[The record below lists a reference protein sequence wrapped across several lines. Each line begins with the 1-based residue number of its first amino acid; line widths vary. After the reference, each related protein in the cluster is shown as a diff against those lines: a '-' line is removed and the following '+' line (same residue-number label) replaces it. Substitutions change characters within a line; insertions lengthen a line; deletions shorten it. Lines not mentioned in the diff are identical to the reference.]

1 MKTYEIKNLMNTEV
15 LIIELPEGSYLEI
28 TSRLLAINHSDGS
41 IKIFK
46 GFYTLLGKPDD
57 IRGEDAKEI
66 VGELYCDNHWCED
79 GKIHQDYGVY
89 VNCEVCEDIHV
100 KELLSAIETVVLWEN
115 PYAEPDKFIDG
126 FDNPCYEWWQDA
138 ELRTFDRNRSI
149 ILVKN

>member
-1 MKTYEIKNLMNTEV
+1 MKTAEIKDLLKKEL
-15 LIIELPEGSYLEI
+15 LIVELPEGSYPEA
-28 TSRLLAINHSDGS
+28 TSRLLAINNPDGS

-46 GFYTLLGKPDD
+46 GSFYLLGSFDE
-57 IRGEDAKEI
+57 ITEEDAKEI
-66 VGELYCDNHWCED
+66 VGELYCDNQWCED

-100 KELLSAIETVVLWEN
+100 KDLLSAIETVVLWEN

-138 ELRTFDRNRSI
+138 EFRTFDQSQTLI
-149 ILVKN
+149 FVKN